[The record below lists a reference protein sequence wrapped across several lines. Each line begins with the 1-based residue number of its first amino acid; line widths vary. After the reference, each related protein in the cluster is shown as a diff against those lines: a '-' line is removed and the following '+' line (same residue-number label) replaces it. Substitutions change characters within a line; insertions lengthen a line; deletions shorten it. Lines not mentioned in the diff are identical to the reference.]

1 MVKFERSRSFLRGL
15 YFIGCVGMQNLGK
28 RIIVKFHVF
37 LFISYTAGYKDCLA
51 VIESLWKKSYQEK
64 KTGLRKNKYIL
75 FRMD

>member
-1 MVKFERSRSFLRGL
+1 
-15 YFIGCVGMQNLGK
+15 MQNLGK

-51 VIESLWKKSYQEK
+51 VIELLWKKSYQEK

>member
-1 MVKFERSRSFLRGL
+1 
-15 YFIGCVGMQNLGK
+15 MQNLGK

-37 LFISYTAGYKDCLA
+37 LFISYPAGYKDSLA